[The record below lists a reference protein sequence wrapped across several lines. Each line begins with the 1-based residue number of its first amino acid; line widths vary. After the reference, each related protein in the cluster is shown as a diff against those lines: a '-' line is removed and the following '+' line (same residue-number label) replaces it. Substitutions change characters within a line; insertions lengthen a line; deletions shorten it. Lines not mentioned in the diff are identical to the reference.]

1 MSELDEAWVLALAEA
16 ETRARLAGRQDLI
29 DYLALRKSNDLLRT
43 TGVNW
48 LLTTFESLAGEA
60 NRKGASIQTAKN
72 NEHRF
77 RVGNAT
83 MIGRLLTLGFGVR
96 KLLIE
101 AGWPRT
107 PRDGFVRGGGLA
119 CANIKHLGIKSASE
133 SLLLVLSDKGA
144 PSWVAPEKR
153 DARDEVHE
161 AKLRNHIRIL
171 LGSP

>member
-1 MSELDEAWVLALAEA
+1 MSELDEAWALALAEA

-72 NEHRF
+72 DDHRF

-83 MIGRLLTLGFGVR
+83 MVGKLLTLSFGVR

-119 CANIKHLGIKSASE
+119 SGNIKHLGIKSASE
-133 SLLLVLSDKGA
+133 SLLLVLSDQGV
-144 PSWVAPEKR
+144 PCWVVREKR
-153 DARDEVHE
+153 DPQEDVHE

-171 LGSP
+171 LGSR

>member
-1 MSELDEAWVLALAEA
+1 MSELDEAWALALAEA
-16 ETRARLAGRQDLI
+16 ETRARLAGHKDLI
-29 DYLALRKSNDLLRT
+29 DYLALRRSNDLLRT
-43 TGVNW
+43 TGVKW

-72 NEHRF
+72 DDHHF

-83 MIGRLLTLGFGVR
+83 MVGKLLTLSFGVR
-96 KLLIE
+96 KLLVE

-119 CANIKHLGIKSASE
+119 CGNIKHLGIKSASE
-133 SLLLVLSDKGA
+133 SLLLVLSNQGV
-144 PSWVAPEKR
+144 PSWVVREKM
-153 DARDEVHE
+153 DPQEEVHE

-171 LGSP
+171 LGSR